1 MSASSPNVIASTN
14 TQLSLSKLVNP
25 IPLLEVLRNQE
36 TSRDAIKNQQNL
48 CLQMNPYLTPK
59 KSHSSK
65 LKGSRPH
72 PFVPEQSSS
81 RRRLPHVIAPTNP
94 RLGRFKLVNPIPL
107 LEALQNQQA
116 SRDAIKKQQKHCLQM
131 KNIICA
137 SATRRRPSA
146 TGDRCQAPDACTLFA
161 EPDTLKTMR
170 PSLPDRAHF
179 LRLARTH
186 SLVPLYRTL
195 TADLETPVSAFL
207 RLAAAEPECFIL
219 ESVEGGEHLGRYTY
233 IGTRPSRRIVSHG
246 DQIEITEHGRT
257 RKITGDVFAL
267 LRDALHGHKPAR
279 VQGLPPFTA
288 GAVGFLSYD
297 VVRQIERLPQDTTDD
312 LQLPDACLMFFDE
325 VLAFD
330 HVKKEI
336 LLIVTADLRRHKPQ
350 AAYADA
356 LRRLDRLDH
365 RLSQPLPKIN
375 PKKPAGKLKLN
386 PRTKKSAFLRGVE
399 QAKEYIAA
407 GDIFQ
412 VVLSQRLDLEP
423 GVDPFSI
430 YRALRIVNP
439 SPYMYFL
446 RFGHKKLSREDHNK
460 KRKGSREAAA
470 NEIIETTH
478 IVGSSPEL
486 LVRVEGRRIEYRPIA
501 GTRPRGTTEEADLA
515 AEHEMSSDEKERAEH
530 VMLVDLG
537 RNDVGR
543 VSEYGTVSVT
553 NLMHVERYSHVMHLV
568 SDIEGRLKPELSAV
582 DALRSCFP
590 AGTLSGAPKI
600 RAMEIIEE
608 LEPTR
613 RGIYG
618 GTVLYADYSGNLTSC
633 IAIRTLLVEGKKGYI
648 QAGAGIVADSIPES
662 EYQESLNKARAVVR
676 AVERARES

>member
-1 MSASSPNVIASTN
+1 
-14 TQLSLSKLVNP
+14 
-25 IPLLEVLRNQE
+25 
-36 TSRDAIKNQQNL
+36 
-48 CLQMNPYLTPK
+48 
-59 KSHSSK
+59 
-65 LKGSRPH
+65 
-72 PFVPEQSSS
+72 
-81 RRRLPHVIAPTNP
+81 
-94 RLGRFKLVNPIPL
+94 
-107 LEALQNQQA
+107 
-116 SRDAIKKQQKHCLQM
+116 
-131 KNIICA
+131 
-137 SATRRRPSA
+137 
-146 TGDRCQAPDACTLFA
+146 
-161 EPDTLKTMR
+161 MR
-170 PSLPDRAHF
+170 PSLPTRAEF
-179 LRLARTH
+179 LRLARSH

-207 RLAAAEPECFIL
+207 RLAAAEPECFLL

-233 IGTRPSRRIVSHG
+233 IGIRPSRRIVSRG
-246 DQIEITEHGRT
+246 DQIEVTEHGRT
-257 RKITGDVFAL
+257 RHLTGDVFAL
-267 LRDALHGHKPAR
+267 LRDALRGHKPAR

-288 GAVGFLSYD
+288 GAVGFLCYD
-297 VVRQIERLPQDTTDD
+297 VVRQIERLPVATDD
-312 LQLPDACLMFFDE
+312 DLGLPDACLMFFDE

-356 LRRLDRLDH
+356 LRRLDRLEK
-365 RLSQPLPKIN
+365 RLGQPLPKLSA
-375 PKKPAGKLKLN
+375 KKPADKLRLTS
-386 PRTKKSAFLRGVE
+386 RTRKPAFVKAVE
-399 QAKEYIAA
+399 RAKEYIAA

-423 GVDPFSI
+423 GVDPFSV

-446 RFGHKKLSREDHNK
+446 RFN
-460 KRKGSREAAA
+460 RKAAGTKPA
-470 NEIIETTH
+470 KGTQQEPTC

-501 GTRPRGTTEEADLA
+501 GTRPRGSTEEADLA
-515 AEHEMSSDEKERAEH
+515 AEHEMANDEKERAEH

-543 VSEYGTVSVT
+543 VSEYGTVKVT

-568 SDIEGRLKPELSAV
+568 SDVEGRLRPELSAV

-633 IAIRTLLVEGKKGYI
+633 IAIRTLLVEGRKGFI
-648 QAGAGIVADSIPES
+648 QAGAGIVADSVPAN
-662 EYQESLNKARAVVR
+662 EYQESLNKAKAVVR
-676 AVERARES
+676 AVERARGN